1 VKYLDGN
8 AQNLPGRRGSCAP
21 NIRQIRTI
29 AKWQASCGAKEVPQ
43 TICQPLL
50 PEGLSEIRDRVIDAP
65 RLALFLD
72 FDGTLARIV
81 DDPAE
86 ACLDAPTR
94 EVLEA
99 LADRDEILVTIIS
112 GRSAPDLRMRV
123 GIEKAVYAGNHG
135 LEISG
140 PGLEFTE
147 PRAAASRE
155 SLARLSEILVRKL
168 DGMPGVLVEYKGL
181 SVGVHYRLASPAT
194 VRDALR
200 TVSEEV
206 SRDFSAFRQISGKR
220 VLDILPC
227 TDWNKG
233 AAVVWIGQRDPGGP
247 RLCVYLGDDRTDEDA
262 FRHLRDGITIHVG
275 DPPGET
281 SARYYVAGPAQVAK
295 FLRWLEWNR

>member
-1 VKYLDGN
+1 M
-8 AQNLPGRRGSCAP
+8 RGA
-21 NIRQIRTI
+21 
-29 AKWQASCGAKEVPQ
+29 AKWQASCGVEGVPP

-50 PEGLSEIRDRVIDAP
+50 PEGLNEIRERVVEATK
-65 RLALFLD
+65 LALFLD
-72 FDGTLARIV
+72 FDGTLTRIV

-86 ACLDAPTR
+86 AYLDAPTR

-99 LADRDEILVTIIS
+99 LAEGDEILVTIIS

-123 GIEKAVYAGNHG
+123 GLDKVVYAGNHG

-155 SLARLSEILVRKL
+155 SLGRLSAALVRKL
-168 DGMPGVLVEYKGL
+168 EGMAGVSVENKGL
-181 SVGVHYRLASPAT
+181 SVSIHYRLASPET

-200 TVSEEV
+200 VVSEQV
-206 SRDFSAFRQISGKR
+206 ARDFSALRLTSGKR
-220 VLDILPC
+220 VLNILPD
-227 TDWNKG
+227 TEWNKG
-233 AAVVWIGQRDPGGP
+233 SAVRWITQRAPGGP
-247 RLCVYLGDDRTDEDA
+247 RLPLYLGDDRTDEDA

-281 SARYYVAGPAQVAK
+281 SAQYYVAGPAKVAA

>member
-1 VKYLDGN
+1 
-8 AQNLPGRRGSCAP
+8 
-21 NIRQIRTI
+21 
-29 AKWQASCGAKEVPQ
+29 
-43 TICQPLL
+43 LL
-50 PEGLSEIRDRVIDAP
+50 PEGLNEIRERVVEATK
-65 RLALFLD
+65 LALFLD
-72 FDGTLARIV
+72 FDGTLTRIV

-86 ACLDAPTR
+86 AYLDAPTR

-99 LADRDEILVTIIS
+99 LAEGDEILVTIIS

-123 GIEKAVYAGNHG
+123 GLDKVVYAGNHG

-155 SLARLSEILVRKL
+155 SLGRLSAALVRKL
-168 DGMPGVLVEYKGL
+168 EGMAGVSVENKGL
-181 SVGVHYRLASPAT
+181 SVSIHYRLASPET

-200 TVSEEV
+200 VVSEQV
-206 SRDFSAFRQISGKR
+206 ARDFSALRLTSGKR
-220 VLDILPC
+220 VLNILPD
-227 TDWNKG
+227 TEWNKG
-233 AAVVWIGQRDPGGP
+233 SAVRWITQRAPGGP
-247 RLCVYLGDDRTDEDA
+247 RLPLYLGDDRTDEDA

-281 SARYYVAGPAQVAK
+281 SAQYYVAGPAKVAA